1 MTLGINTL
9 LLIFLTKLSCF
20 LTNLSDYTMVLRF
33 IMRMKKSGGGEHENV
48 LFIDVKQNQG
58 PI

>member
-9 LLIFLTKLSCF
+9 LLIFLTKMSCF

-33 IMRMKKSGGGEHENV
+33 IMRMKKSGGGGGEHENV
-48 LFIDVKQNQG
+48 LFIDVKRE
-58 PI
+58 

>member
-33 IMRMKKSGGGEHENV
+33 IMRMKKSGGGGGEHENV
-48 LFIDVKQNQG
+48 LFIDVKRE
-58 PI
+58 